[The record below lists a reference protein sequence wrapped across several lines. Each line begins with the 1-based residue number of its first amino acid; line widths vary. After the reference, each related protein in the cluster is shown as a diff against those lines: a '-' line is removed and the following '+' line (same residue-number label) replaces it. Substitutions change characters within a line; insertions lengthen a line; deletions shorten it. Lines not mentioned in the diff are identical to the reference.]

1 MTTLSTGTVDD
12 IKCPPR
18 GGVTPTVVQGQFDK
32 GYLGTLYKSS

>member
-18 GGVTPTVVQGQFDK
+18 GGGDSDGGTGAIRQGV
-32 GYLGTLYKSS
+32 LRNSI